1 MNAARLFSRASVLT
15 LAGGV
20 ALISALG
27 MSGGEAVALDDASH
41 YVFVPNR
48 GSADIAVIDT
58 RTDKVVRR
66 ISVGE
71 VPHQVAVSPAEGK
84 IAVTNTADNT
94 LSIIDLDRL
103 TAEAAVPLDE
113 EPEHMALSPAGDTV
127 AVGNIGAGTVSFVS
141 LATGRET
148 ARVDGLFEPH
158 NMTFNA
164 DGGQLYVGNLGA
176 SFVSVIDVA
185 SGRVTDEIAVGAG
198 KTVAALDGAADAA
211 HQGII
216 NVTSTPDGKLG
227 FAAYGEGDR
236 MAVIDMAS
244 REVVR
249 TLELGDLPWRAFTTA
264 DGRYMLVPNNGDRTV
279 SVFSTASLEEVAR
292 LPGGED
298 MTGINTGWF
307 DTLAYVISRGEDKA
321 IVLDLTTMERVGEVA
336 LPSSPETGVVTPDG
350 RKLYV
355 ALSGSDQVA
364 VIDVRAMAV
373 VEMIGGVGE
382 EPWGAHMVGAINY
395 CH

>member
-1 MNAARLFSRASVLT
+1 MKLSRLFSRAAA
-15 LAGGV
+15 LAGAGV
-20 ALISALG
+20 VGLG
-27 MSGGEAVALDDASH
+27 IAAGDASALDDASN

-58 RTDKVVRR
+58 RTDQVVRR

-71 VPHQVAVSPAEGK
+71 VPHQVAVSPGLGK

-94 LSIIDLDRL
+94 LSIIDLASL
-103 TAEAAVPLDE
+103 TAAAPVPLDR
-113 EPEHMALSPAGDTV
+113 EPEHIAMSPGGDVV

-141 LATGRET
+141 LVSGRET
-148 ARVDGLFEPH
+148 ARTDGLFEPH
-158 NMTFNA
+158 NMTFSA
-164 DGGQLYVGNLGA
+164 DGSQLYVGNLGA
-176 SFVSVIDVA
+176 NFVSVIDVP
-185 SGRVTDEIAVGAG
+185 SGRVVEEIAVGAD
-198 KTVAALDGAADAA
+198 KTVASLAAGAESY
-211 HQGII
+211 QGVI
-216 NVTSTPDGKLG
+216 NVTSTPDGRLG

-236 MAVIDMAS
+236 MAVIDMDS
-244 REVVR
+244 RAVVR
-249 TLELGDLPWRAFTTA
+249 TLELGDLPWRAFTTT

-279 SVFSTASLEEVAR
+279 SVFSTDSLEEVAR

-321 IVLDLTTMERVGEVA
+321 IVLDLTTMTRVGEVA
-336 LPSSPETGVVTPDG
+336 LPSSPETGVVTPEG
-350 RKLYV
+350 AKLYV

-364 VIDVRAMAV
+364 VIDVRAMEV
-373 VEMIGGVGE
+373 VELIGGVGD
-382 EPWGAHMVGAINY
+382 EPWGAHMVGAVNY

>member
-1 MNAARLFSRASVLT
+1 MKLSRLFSRAAA
-15 LAGGV
+15 LAGAGV
-20 ALISALG
+20 VGLG
-27 MSGGEAVALDDASH
+27 IAAGDASALDDASN

-58 RTDKVVRR
+58 RTDQVVRR

-71 VPHQVAVSPAEGK
+71 VPHQVAVSPGLGK

-94 LSIIDLDRL
+94 LSIIDLASL
-103 TAEAAVPLDE
+103 TAAAPVPLDR
-113 EPEHMALSPAGDTV
+113 EPEHIAMSPGGDVV

-141 LATGRET
+141 LVSGRET
-148 ARVDGLFEPH
+148 ARTDGLFEPH
-158 NMTFNA
+158 NMTFSA
-164 DGGQLYVGNLGA
+164 DGSQLYVGNLGA
-176 SFVSVIDVA
+176 NFVSVIDVP
-185 SGRVTDEIAVGAG
+185 SGRVVEEIAVGAD
-198 KTVAALDGAADAA
+198 KTVASLAAGAESY
-211 HQGII
+211 QGVI
-216 NVTSTPDGKLG
+216 NVTSTPDGRLG

-236 MAVIDMAS
+236 MAVIDMDS
-244 REVVR
+244 RAVVR
-249 TLELGDLPWRAFTTA
+249 TLELGDLPWRAFTTT

-279 SVFSTASLEEVAR
+279 SVFSTDSLEEVAR

-321 IVLDLTTMERVGEVA
+321 IVLDLTTMTRVGEVA

-350 RKLYV
+350 AKLYV

-364 VIDVRAMAV
+364 VIDVRAMEV
-373 VEMIGGVGE
+373 VELIGGVGD
-382 EPWGAHMVGAINY
+382 EPWGAHMVGAVNY